1 MEGLKQ
7 PKQFKLYPGINTAI
21 IGVMD
26 APTHSAEDSRRREL
40 GAFLRSR
47 RERLTPSATG
57 IATGMR
63 RRTPGLR
70 REEVAMIAGVGTTWY
85 TWLEQGREVRP
96 SVEVLAALSQ
106 ALRLDAAEKRHLF
119 TLAGRQLPERRT
131 VAPEKVDGPLL
142 HMLQSLV
149 LQPAYVVGR
158 RWDVLAW
165 NPAAVAVFGD
175 YGLLGGD
182 ARNIVHM
189 VFTNPHHRRLLVDW
203 EQLARNVLASFRA
216 ESARYVGDA
225 DFERLIALM
234 TRSSPEFRDW
244 WPQRDV
250 ARRLSG
256 VKHIRH
262 PSAGAMTFEHMSLS
276 IDDGS
281 DMKLIVYTPLA
292 EQNSV
297 TKLQKLL
304 EALPVE
310 RRSA

>member
-1 MEGLKQ
+1 
-7 PKQFKLYPGINTAI
+7 
-21 IGVMD
+21 MD
-26 APTHSAEDSRRREL
+26 APSRSAEDSRRREL

-57 IATGMR
+57 ITTGLR

-85 TWLEQGREVRP
+85 TWLEQGRDVRP
-96 SVEVLAALSQ
+96 SVEVLTALCG

-119 TLAGRQLPERRT
+119 TLAGRQQPERRRI
-131 VAPEKVDGPLL
+131 AAGKVDGPLL

-175 YGLLGGD
+175 YGLLEGD

-203 EQLARNVLASFRA
+203 EQLARIVLASFRGA
-216 ESARYVGDA
+216 SSRYVGDP
-225 DFERLIALM
+225 DFERRIELM
-234 TRSSPEFRDW
+234 TRSSPEFRAW

-250 ARRLSG
+250 AHRLSG
-256 VKHIRH
+256 VKHVRH
-262 PSAGAMTFEHMSLS
+262 PSAGGMTFEHMSLS
-276 IDDGS
+276 VGDGS

-292 EQNSV
+292 EQNSIA
-297 TKLQKLL
+297 KLQTLL
-304 EALPVE
+304 DALPAE

>member
-1 MEGLKQ
+1 
-7 PKQFKLYPGINTAI
+7 
-21 IGVMD
+21 MD
-26 APTHSAEDSRRREL
+26 APPHSPEDSRRREL

-47 RERLTPSATG
+47 RERLSPSATG
-57 IATGMR
+57 IAAGAR

-85 TWLEQGREVRP
+85 TWLEQGRDVRP
-96 SVEVLAALSQ
+96 SVEVLTALCE

-119 TLAGRQLPERRT
+119 ILAGRQQPERRAL
-131 VAPEKVDGPLL
+131 VPERVDDPLL

-175 YGLLGGD
+175 YGLLDGD

-189 VFTNPHHRRLLVDW
+189 VFTNPHHRHLLVDW
-203 EQLARNVLASFRA
+203 EQLARSVLASFRA
-216 ESARYVGDA
+216 ESAKYIGDP
-225 DFERLIALM
+225 DFERLIELM
-234 TRSSPEFRDW
+234 TRSSPEFRAW

-256 VKHIRH
+256 VKHVRH
-262 PSAGAMTFEHMSLS
+262 PSAGAMAFEHMSLS

-281 DMKLIVYTPLA
+281 DMRLIVYTPLA
-292 EQNSV
+292 EQNSIA
-297 TKLQKLL
+297 KLQKLL
-304 EALPVE
+304 DELPAE

>member
-1 MEGLKQ
+1 
-7 PKQFKLYPGINTAI
+7 
-21 IGVMD
+21 MD
-26 APTHSAEDSRRREL
+26 STTHSAEDSRRREL

-57 IATGMR
+57 MSTGLR

-85 TWLEQGREVRP
+85 TWLEQGRDVRP
-96 SVEVLAALSQ
+96 SAEVLTALSR
-106 ALRLDAAEKRHLF
+106 ALRLDTAEQRHLF
-119 TLAGRQLPERRT
+119 ILAGRPQPERR
-131 VAPEKVDGPLL
+131 VDAPEKVDSPLL

-149 LQPAYVVGR
+149 LQPAYVLGR

-165 NPAAVAVFGD
+165 NSAAAAVFGD
-175 YGLLGGD
+175 YGLLEGD

-189 VFTNPHHRRLLVDW
+189 VFTSPQHRRLLVDW
-203 EQLARNVLASFRA
+203 EELARAVLASFRA
-216 ESARYVGDA
+216 ESARYVGDP

-234 TRSSPEFRDW
+234 TRSSPEFRAW
-244 WPQRDV
+244 WPLRDV
-250 ARRLSG
+250 ARNLSG
-256 VKHIRH
+256 VKHVRH
-262 PSAGAMTFEHMSLS
+262 PIAGAMAFEHMSLS

-292 EQNSV
+292 EQNSIA
-297 TKLQKLL
+297 KLEQLL
-304 EALPVE
+304 ETLPAE